1 MLYKLAAKSF
11 FRQSRGYLV
20 YFFCMTLSV
29 MIYYSFNAMTY
40 DQSLIRLSAQ
50 SLAIDNVLGFG
61 NFLITSLLIF
71 FMFSANRFFLNKRI
85 KEFGIYQ
92 LFGVKKSQ
100 VAVIYCMGIAAISF
114 VSTCLGILLGIIFSK
129 LFAMI
134 LVKMMH
140 LQVSTPFFVSIPS
153 IYGTITLF
161 FIIMAVVALHSLW
174 KIWLLPMFPSFEAM
188 KKPYNKMRSIKNW
201 QYFLGISG
209 VVLILYG
216 YISALRFRDVLT
228 QIFMEQLNPS
238 LIFLYP
244 LMIFFC
250 CVLGTYL
257 FFSYTAKIISYKV
270 SRQKSSYKG
279 LRFLITGNTRIH
291 LLKGR
296 RTNTLITVIL
306 GISLA
311 MIGGVASLSTFMVQ
325 QGEFFNPTSYQMS
338 PSAAKKAATILA
350 ENNETK
356 KELIMNYKITGS
368 MTNLDMANTNTNEF
382 RLVNLVSEKEYQRF
396 RQNVPSAPKI
406 KLKGPNKTILL
417 DELQT
422 TIRNFTN
429 YGSNIYLPNEVT
441 LQIQEFL
448 PDYLGESSLRYA
460 SPTLIVSNELY
471 QSLEGAEY
479 QVVYWNMSEEEEQS
493 LSQMMNRQIPVKWS
507 DPMYYQYQIQ
517 GTKLNGV
524 ISTTEMT
531 SEMRGEGTGEISRT
545 NFTSR
550 YDNLRRIHFSAG
562 VYLYVALFVGMI
574 VVVTTGSILM
584 VRQLAEAEEEQDTYI
599 LLSKLGIGRKEI
611 NQMIFKQNAV
621 LFFPPMIL
629 GILHAVFAINV
640 YTQYIKTADYW
651 LAYLVC
657 GLLIV
662 IYMLLY
668 YATSKVYCRIVEN

>member
-40 DQSLIRLSAQ
+40 DQSLIRLAAQ

-61 NFLITSLLIF
+61 NFLIISLLIF

-92 LFGVKKSQ
+92 LFGVKKIQ
-100 VAVIYCMGIAAISF
+100 VALIYCMGIAAISF
-114 VSTCLGILLGIIFSK
+114 ISTCLGILLGIIFSK

-161 FIIMAVVALHSLW
+161 FIIVAMVALHSLW
-174 KIWLLPMFPSFEAM
+174 KIWLLPMFPSFEVM
-188 KKPYNKMRSIKNW
+188 KKPYNKMRTLKKW
-201 QYFLGISG
+201 HYFLGVAGI
-209 VVLILYG
+209 VLILYG
-216 YISALRFRDVLT
+216 YGSALRFREVMT
-228 QIFMEQLNPS
+228 KIFMEELNPS
-238 LIFLYP
+238 MIVLYP

-250 CVLGTYL
+250 CVLGTYF
-257 FFSYTAKIISYKV
+257 FFSYTTKLISYKV
-270 SRQKSSYKG
+270 SKQKSSYKG
-279 LRFLITGNTRIH
+279 LRFLIAGNTRIH

-296 RTNTLITVIL
+296 RTNTLITIIL

-311 MIGGVASLSTFMVQ
+311 MIGGVASLSTFSVQ
-325 QGEFFNPTSYQMS
+325 QREFFNPVSYQMT
-338 PSAAKKAATILA
+338 PTAAKKAETILDG
-350 ENNETK
+350 TK
-356 KELIMNYKITGS
+356 ESKKVLVMNYKMSGS
-368 MTNLDMANTNTNEF
+368 LTNFDFANVNTNDF
-382 RLVNLVSEKEYQRF
+382 RLVSLVSEEEYQRY
-396 RQNVPSAPKI
+396 RKLVPSAPDI
-406 KLKGPNKTILL
+406 QLKGPDKTILM

-422 TIRNFTN
+422 TLRNFSS
-429 YGSNIYLPNEVT
+429 YGSTIYLPNQKT
-441 LQIQEFL
+441 LQVQEFL
-448 PDYLGESSLRYA
+448 PDYLGESSLRYN
-460 SPTLIVSNELY
+460 SPALIVSNDLY
-471 QSLEGAEY
+471 RSIEGAEY
-479 QVVYWNMSEEEEQS
+479 QVVYWDMSEEGEQS
-493 LSQMMNRQIPVKWS
+493 LSQVLNRQMEVSWS
-507 DPMYYQYQIQ
+507 DPIYYQYDIHKN
-517 GTKLNGV
+517 KLDGS
-524 ISTTEMT
+524 ISKTESKT
-531 SEMRGEGTGEISRT
+531 ERHGEGNGDISRL

-550 YDNLRRIHFSAG
+550 YDNLREIHLATG
-562 VYLYVALFVGMI
+562 IYLYVALFVGMI

-584 VRQLAEAEEEQDTYI
+584 VRQLAEAEEEKETYA
-599 LLSKLGIGRKEI
+599 LLTKLGIGRKEI

-629 GILHAVFAINV
+629 GILHAIFAINV
-640 YTQYIKTADYW
+640 YTQYIQAADYW